1 MVYPIFNTE
10 SRVYADYLK
19 VKLLERGSLE
29 FFALTLIVTAIG
41 GVSAIFPFL
50 GHLMFQ
56 GNSIESTRLMV
67 QLWVS
72 LLPWFVIQL
81 TWVVDQLIGLSI
93 LIGGAVVMAFVP
105 DFWAVTVNA
114 IHAVRYGLSFQWF
127 YHGPFLW
134 FDSHVMLTI
143 HDGPIANSF
152 VDSGL
157 AILLMTPIL
166 GFIALPY
173 DPLGTFHMMSIF
185 IFVSVTLIPVGF
197 VMQLLRTWEVQRLWR
212 KSGKLIRN
220 DGRRHV
226 LGTIG
231 RGA

>member
-1 MVYPIFNTE
+1 MVYPIFNSE
-10 SRVYADYLK
+10 SKVYVDYVK
-19 VKLLERGSLE
+19 AKLLERDSAEAL
-29 FFALTLIVTAIG
+29 ALTLIVAAIG

-56 GNSIESTRLMV
+56 GNSIASTRLMV

-81 TWVVDQLIGLSI
+81 TWVVDQLFDLSI
-93 LIGGAVVMAFVP
+93 LFGGAVVMAFVP

-114 IHAVRYGLSFQWF
+114 IHAIRYGLSFQWF

-143 HDGPIANSF
+143 YDGPIANSF

-173 DPLGTFHMMSIF
+173 DPLGTIHMMLIF
-185 IFVSVTLIPVGF
+185 MFVSVTLIPVGF

-212 KSGKLIRN
+212 KSGK
-220 DGRRHV
+220 
-226 LGTIG
+226 
-231 RGA
+231 